1 MVRAALLLALLSPA
15 DGDGAAAR
23 TKVKHFVTLLMENRA
38 FDHIFGCMGLEGVDG
53 IPPEGRRLY
62 ADPANASSPSV
73 TVSCGTAPYVCS
85 SDPLTHKPAAYPH
98 YDIFASKFATAEAG
112 VEPYPPANGSTPW
125 GPGGLYPKPDKT
137 CATPGNPCGACTYP
151 YAPQSDALH
160 SFSRGASGVDIEL
173 FNRSQLPVKSAI
185 AEHFG
190 VFNKYYTSVPS
201 GSMPNHMFLQ
211 SATSCGATNN
221 MKYSVIGGPSVSYP
235 QVIPPLPSLFTRLRP
250 YLAHFSPVFSRFL
263 CVFTAWPRR
272 FHRAPSRNPG
282 PRNSWQ
288 GDQEGRTPPFVRHA
302 RR

>member
-1 MVRAALLLALLSPA
+1 MVRAALLLAPLLSPA

-53 IPPEGRRLY
+53 IPPEGRRLR
-62 ADPANASSPSV
+62 ADPSNTSSPSV

-85 SDPLTHKPAAYPH
+85 TDPLTHKPAAYPH
-98 YDIFASKFATAEAG
+98 YDIFASKFATTEAG
-112 VEPYPPANGSTPW
+112 IEPYPPANGSTPW

-235 QVIPPLPSLFTRLRP
+235 QRTIFDNLKQHLGNESFAFFMNNTNGTGQDPHNRLWPCADDNCTGLFDMDMNVP
-250 YLAHFSPVFSRFL
+250 
-263 CVFTAWPRR
+263 
-272 FHRAPSRNPG
+272 
-282 PRNSWQ
+282 
-288 GDQEGRTPPFVRHA
+288 
-302 RR
+302 